1 MRSDA
6 VEPFITT
13 RCILLE
19 RTLIGVGGLVLLFLL
34 PHQVSSDGLVRYDT
48 LRVLMDKG
56 TISPEKYSFLQTVL
70 SVPLYLAGEFV
81 AGKPQTAVA
90 YFNVLVFLASLGVFW
105 YILRNSMRP
114 HVLRRFL
121 LLLMGASMF
130 THHVQTYY
138 GEVLTACAVLIG
150 IAWSVSGHANLGSA
164 AISFGVLNTP
174 AALVAQALVELA
186 AAFRRRAWLRA
197 AVPVVITIII
207 FIGEFWWR
215 RGSPFASGYQE
226 QFSFKTVMPY
236 SGGNPGFN
244 YPFLLGLM
252 SIFFSFGKG
261 LLIFIPGLLLCVTPA
276 LQRLDHT
283 LRSFQAAAL
292 LFTAGLVLVYAK
304 YWAWYAGWYWGPRYF
319 LFACIPG
326 TMALAWHLT
335 YPSPRSG
342 IRALSLAATMWSGW
356 VGICGAIFGQEG
368 MEICINNDFALEA
381 LCWYT
386 PEYSAL
392 IHPFIQP
399 RSFSRR
405 ELVTATWIVA
415 ATATLV
421 VPHLRPLFANIV
433 RRVRVLRLSDLL

>member
-19 RTLIGVGGLVLLFLL
+19 HTLIGVGGFDLLFLL

-48 LRVLMDKG
+48 LRALMDKG

-90 YFNVLVFLASLGVFW
+90 YFNVLVFLA
-105 YILRNSMRP
+105 
-114 HVLRRFL
+114 
-121 LLLMGASMF
+121 A
-130 THHVQTYY
+130 
-138 GEVLTACAVLIG
+138 
-150 IAWSVSGHANLGSA
+150 
-164 AISFGVLNTP
+164 
-174 AALVAQALVELA
+174 
-186 AAFRRRAWLRA
+186 
-197 AVPVVITIII
+197 
-207 FIGEFWWR
+207 
-215 RGSPFASGYQE
+215 
-226 QFSFKTVMPY
+226 
-236 SGGNPGFN
+236 
-244 YPFLLGLM
+244 
-252 SIFFSFGKG
+252 KG